1 MSWYKL
7 LAEDSLK
14 EGGHGLIVHERG
26 KEDAE
31 DGFARRLRE
40 VKGIEGALDDTD

>member
-7 LAEDSLK
+7 LTEDSLK
-14 EGGHGLIVHERG
+14 EGFGYSLICHKRG

-31 DGFARRLRE
+31 DGLFEGFIRLR
-40 VKGIEGALDDTD
+40 A